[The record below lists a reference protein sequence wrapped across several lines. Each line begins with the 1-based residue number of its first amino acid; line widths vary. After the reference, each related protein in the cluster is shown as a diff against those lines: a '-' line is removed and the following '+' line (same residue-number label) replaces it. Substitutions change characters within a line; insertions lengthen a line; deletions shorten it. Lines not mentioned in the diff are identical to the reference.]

1 MRIGKPHHV
10 AKGHPRVTPP
20 VTVTKTKGSNAFL
33 LTDGKIWNATHLARC
48 LPVTEKISNTV
59 RLHHTHNG
67 SAARRLPR
75 VKYKPSG
82 TNTALCHNSCAC

>member
-82 TNTALCHNSCAC
+82 TKTALCHNSCAC